1 MAWCE
6 ILNSGCVKVPLEAD
20 EKHQAIAE
28 LVAILDGAGLIDDYD
43 AVLTAVE
50 NRESVRSTGIGQ
62 GFAIPHGKTAAVDR
76 LVMAVGKTKHP
87 IDFDSIDGRP
97 VSLIVLMVSP
107 QDQTG
112 PHIQALAQVSRLILE
127 DDLRT
132 KIWGCESA
140 GELLEIFC
148 ENLG

>member
-6 ILNSGCVKVPLEAD
+6 ILNPECVKVPLEAD

-28 LVAILDGAGLIDDYD
+28 LVAMLDGRGLIDDYD
-43 AVLTAVE
+43 AVLNAVE
-50 NRESVRSTGIGQ
+50 DRELIRSTGIGQ

-76 LVMAVGKTKHP
+76 LVMAVGKTKRP

-97 VSLIVLMVSP
+97 VSVIVLLVSP

-112 PHIQALAQVSRLILE
+112 PHILALAQVSRMMLE
-127 DDLRT
+127 NDLRG
-132 KIWGCESA
+132 KIWDSQSPKALFEV
-140 GELLEIFC
+140 FC